1 MSEQAGNERPLIQF
15 LEQVAESKDCHGQ
28 DMGDL
33 WSILYED
40 LHRLASY
47 NMRNDRNNGS
57 LHTTVLVH
65 EAFLKLAGGQSVR
78 WESRAHFLGIA
89 ARAMR
94 QVLIDLA
101 RRRNTAK
108 RGGGQQAITLSSM
121 IADDSEEFDLE
132 MISLESAL
140 VKLNE
145 KDTRVARV
153 AEMRIFSGMTE
164 QEMAEVLGVS
174 IRTVG
179 NDWAMARMWLSREL
193 QG

>member
-1 MSEQAGNERPLIQF
+1 MSENAGSERHLLQM
-15 LEQVAESKDCHGQ
+15 LEQVAESKDSQGL
-28 DMGDL
+28 DEL

-47 NMRNDRNNGS
+47 NMKNDRKNSS

-78 WESRAHFLGIA
+78 WESQAHFLGIA

-94 QVLIDLA
+94 QVLIDMA

-108 RGGGQQAITLSSM
+108 RGGGQQAITLNSR
-121 IADDSEEFDLE
+121 IADDSADFDLE

-140 VKLNE
+140 KKLNE
-145 KDTRVARV
+145 QDARVARV

-164 QEMAEVLGVS
+164 KEMAEVLGVS